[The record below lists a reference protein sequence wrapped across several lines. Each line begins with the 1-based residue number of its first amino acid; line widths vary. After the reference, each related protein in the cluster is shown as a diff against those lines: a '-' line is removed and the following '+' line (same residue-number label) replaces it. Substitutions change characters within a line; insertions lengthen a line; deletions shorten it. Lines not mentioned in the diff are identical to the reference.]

1 MKSRLS
7 LLGLLLWLLMPTA
20 AWSQASV
27 YMCVELTSGIDRC
40 QHVSVANPLPVTGS
54 FSISGFHEELVQA
67 PITATTGGVSSAAF
81 TAGKNVVVT
90 NVGTTNIAY
99 CQLGAA
105 ATTSGQP
112 IAPNGGWFEFT
123 STSETLITCATST
136 STTTVNFAVGT
147 GIATGTGGGGGSS
160 GGGAITAADGAIVTI
175 GAVADSAWVS
185 GNGTLVALLKNI
197 AAGVAGSIPNG
208 TNVIGDIRNIT
219 GTFTTIPTFKVDQT
233 TPGTTNLVALTP
245 AQTGAGATAGAVPA
259 NASYNGVNVAG
270 NLVGLV
276 GDPCSVTAATIL
288 PFTIPTNTT
297 TNILAGTAAQKIYV
311 CYLYMQTGLANNVA
325 LIEGTTGGTCGSGTA
340 ALVGGVTAATGL
352 LNAANSGQAF
362 GNGGFTVLQTQTNN
376 NDICAITSASGPL
389 SGVLK
394 YVKR

>member
-7 LLGLLLWLLMPTA
+7 LLGLLLWLLMPST

-54 FSISGFHEELVQA
+54 FSATTNGFHEESVQT

-81 TAGKNVVVT
+81 TAGKVVVVT
-90 NVGTTNIAY
+90 NAGTTNIAY

-112 IAPNGGWFEFT
+112 IAPNGGWFAFT
-123 STSETLITCATST
+123 STSETLVTCATST

-147 GIATGTGGGGGSS
+147 GLPTGTGGGGGSS

-197 AAGVAGSIPNG
+197 AAGVAGSIPAG
-208 TNVIGDIRNIT
+208 TAEIGNVKNSGTFAVQAASTLAAETTKVIGTVRNA
-219 GTFTTIPTFKVDQT
+219 D
-233 TPGTTNLVALTP
+233 
-245 AQTGAGATAGAVPA
+245 GAGVLYV
-259 NASYNGVNVAG
+259 S
-270 NLVGLV
+270 
-276 GDPCSVTAATIL
+276 DPCSTAARTTL
-288 PFTIPTNTT
+288 PIT
-297 TNILAGTAAQKIYV
+297 LATAAVKVIATGVSAKKIYV
-311 CYLYMQTGLANNVA
+311 CHLQLTNNAADSIA
-325 LIEGTTGGTCGSGTA
+325 LFEATTGTTCVTSPIAVVGAGTSVA
-340 ALVGGVTAATGL
+340 TAATGY
-352 LNAANSGQAF
+352 NFFA
-362 GNGGFTVLQTQTNN
+362 NGGINTGTGNNQVHLTTVNN
-376 NDICAITSASGPL
+376 NDLCIAQSAATQLTGTIT
-389 SGVLK
+389 
-394 YVKR
+394 YVTQ